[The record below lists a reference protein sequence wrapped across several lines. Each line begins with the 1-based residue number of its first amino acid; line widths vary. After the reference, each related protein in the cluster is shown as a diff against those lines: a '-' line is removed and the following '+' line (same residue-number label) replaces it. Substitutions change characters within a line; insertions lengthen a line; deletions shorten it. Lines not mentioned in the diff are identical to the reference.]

1 MDFVYDRVVVALTT
15 TVWDVLTNSEA
26 MEPYLPGT
34 AKVASNGAD
43 SYRVSMKISVG
54 FLRPTVNTNV
64 QLSEVNELESFVIEL
79 SGKSMGA
86 GVKGNAE
93 VVLSA
98 LEDDEDS
105 TRIQMTGTVETSG
118 LLKKVPESKIEAA
131 AIGFLESYFASVEK
145 AFARSL

>member
-1 MDFVYDRVVVALTT
+1 
-15 TVWDVLTNSEA
+15 

-34 AKVASNGAD
+34 AKVASTGAD

-98 LEDDEDS
+98 LEDS

>member
-26 MEPYLPGT
+26 MEPSLPGT
-34 AKVASNGAD
+34 AKVASTGAD

-98 LEDDEDS
+98 LEDS

-118 LLKKVPESKIEAA
+118 LLKKVPESKLEAA

>member
-34 AKVASNGAD
+34 AKVASTGAD

-64 QLSEVNELESFVIEL
+64 QLSEVTELESFVIEL

-98 LEDDEDS
+98 LEDS

>member
-1 MDFVYDRVVVALTT
+1 LDFVYDRVVVALTT

-34 AKVASNGAD
+34 AKVASTGAD

-98 LEDDEDS
+98 LEDS

>member
-26 MEPYLPGT
+26 MESYLPGT

-86 GVKGNAE
+86 GVKGSAE

-98 LEDDEDS
+98 LEDS
-105 TRIQMTGTVETSG
+105 TRVQMTGTFETSG

>member
-34 AKVASNGAD
+34 AKVASTGAD

-98 LEDDEDS
+98 LEDS